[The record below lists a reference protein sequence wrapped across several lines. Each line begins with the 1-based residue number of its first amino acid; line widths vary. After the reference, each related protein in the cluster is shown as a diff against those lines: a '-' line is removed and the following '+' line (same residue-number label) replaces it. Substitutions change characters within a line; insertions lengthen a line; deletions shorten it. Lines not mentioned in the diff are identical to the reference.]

1 MSETF
6 YRHALPEGEILGDY
20 QILSVLGAGG
30 FGVTYLVQH
39 RTMGDRF
46 ALKEYF
52 PQSLADRQSD
62 RSVVIRTNT
71 FEDPYYK
78 GLHSFLEEARIVRR
92 LRGHPNV
99 VHVNTFFEANNTAY
113 MVMEY
118 YSGQT
123 LTSFKRQSGDHLD
136 EPTIRRIFKPVLDAL
151 EYVHERGVVHRD
163 LKPDNIFLCEDGR
176 PILLDFGASRAA
188 AAGSTV
194 PLTAVLTPGFAP
206 PEQYITEDSGE
217 TVLRQGPWTDLYA
230 LAATL
235 HAIACGRAPYD
246 AMSRRMAGGAD
257 PQPPAR
263 TRLDGY
269 GEAFC
274 NAIDAALRLDQHE
287 RPQSVA
293 AFREI
298 WDGQVAPIAVS
309 GPTAVP
315 TQLPPPRTAAAPPVA
330 LPPATAG
337 GAPVRPVPTPPTPP
351 TPPLPAAAA
360 APRLVPPPAR
370 AGLPWLPITLTVI
383 LLAGAGLGG
392 WWLLRPKP
400 TTVATGKLVLT
411 TDLDCQLRIGGSDGP
426 VLKAAQPQ
434 TALEQP
440 IGTLALEC
448 IALSDTTFN
457 DARQVIVSAGQDTP
471 VEFLLAPPE
480 DTADTADTGAQDS
493 TTDVAGDSS
502 GAVTGR
508 TGTATGTDPDPGAV
522 PMPQLIVLAKP
533 EFYSNEGTDMAA
545 DGGPIGAQLSASLT
559 PDTGAE
565 SFIVDNGLTLRFA
578 VGPSSMSPTPAWTGY
593 DAPDFVPA
601 EFDGQKLLKVIDS
614 GAQVLSLYGPDF
626 STAYILLSQDAS
638 NGKMLY
644 ALDFS
649 NYASPDGDPA
659 AASAAG
665 TFQQIVWAQAGEG
678 VLFVSHAHRTYAN
691 SSNGSNGYI
700 TALDTEEFKVIWRT
714 SGLVDNAENFA
725 AFGTHLISG
734 YGFTDEDDFLYAI
747 DAGSG
752 AVVQRVKVKNGPS
765 FLWTTED
772 RLYVRTYDTD
782 YVFALEAMEDASN

>member
-274 NAIDAALRLDQHE
+274 NAIDAALRLDQRE

-293 AFREI
+293 EFRAI
-298 WDGQVAPIAVS
+298 WDGQAAPAPAPVAAA
-309 GPTAVP
+309 GTAAIP
-315 TQLPPPRTAAAPPVA
+315 TQLPPARPTAAPTAPMPKPPAASSGGAVPPLPIAAPPA
-330 LPPATAG
+330 APAA
-337 GAPVRPVPTPPTPP
+337 GAP
-351 TPPLPAAAA
+351 A
-360 APRLVPPPAR
+360 RLVPPPAR
-370 AGLPWLPITLTVI
+370 SGLPWLPIALTVA

-392 WWLLRPKP
+392 WWLLRPNAAA
-400 TTVATGKLVLT
+400 VATGKLVLT

-434 TALEQP
+434 TPLEQP
-440 IGTLALEC
+440 VGTLALEC
-448 IALSDTTFN
+448 VALSDTNFN

-471 VEFLLAPPE
+471 VEFLLVPPE
-480 DTADTADTGAQDS
+480 DTEATADTGAEDGGTEVAEDS
-493 TTDVAGDSS
+493 T

-508 TGTATGTDPDPGAV
+508 TGSSVETAADPQ
-522 PMPQLIVLAKP
+522 PQLLVLVKP

-559 PDTGAE
+559 PDSGAE
-565 SFIVDNGLTLRFA
+565 AFIVDNGLQLRFA

-593 DAPDFVPA
+593 SAPDFVPT

-614 GAQVLSLYGPDF
+614 GEQVLSLYGPDF
-626 STAYILLSQDAS
+626 STAYILVSQAADS
-638 NGKMLY
+638 GKILY

-649 NYASPDGDPA
+649 NYASPDGDAA

-678 VLFVSHAHRTYAN
+678 VLFVSHSHRTYAN

-700 TALDTEEFKVIWRT
+700 TALDTNDFNVIWRT
-714 SGLVDNAENFA
+714 AGLVDNAENFA

-734 YGFTDEDDFLYAI
+734 YGFTDEEDFLYAI
-747 DAGSG
+747 DAGTG
-752 AVVQRVKVKNGPS
+752 TVVQRVKVKNGPS
-765 FLWTTED
+765 FLWATED

-782 YVFALEAMEDASN
+782 YVFALEAMEEAAN